1 MTYPLPIP
9 RRNFRDLLRDA
20 LPDKGS
26 DIDERLPDG
35 TPSQFVTL
43 RRLNPA
49 GDVWRD
55 TQEQAG
61 PPALSSLPEARPNM
75 FSKIRSVVDDY
86 KPRQTPQAR
95 PADNQPDPPRSDIPV
110 LPPFTRARFQ
120 IAPPDVQ
127 FSDLPTLS
135 PMSAGPTGMEVTPFV
150 FVTEHAVEPC
160 CGPEA
165 ESSFWLPLPLVASGE
180 LSGTYTYPGTD
191 RTFPTWNFE
200 GHVIWGLTYR
210 ILAELL

>member
-1 MTYPLPIP
+1 MFIIIVNEYSVLLFFFFFFQAEDGIRDLIVTGVQTCALPIY
-9 RRNFRDLLRDA
+9 
-20 LPDKGS
+20 
-26 DIDERLPDG
+26 
-35 TPSQFVTL
+35 
-43 RRLNPA
+43 
-49 GDVWRD
+49 

-135 PMSAGPTGMEVTPFV
+135 PIPQKALDARRS
-150 FVTEHAVEPC
+150 
-160 CGPEA
+160 
-165 ESSFWLPLPLVASGE
+165 LVRPAYSPRPGE
-180 LSGTYTYPGTD
+180 GERDALARYERELGDWRNPAD
-191 RTFPTWNFE
+191 RN
-200 GHVIWGLTYR
+200 GRG
-210 ILAELL
+210 